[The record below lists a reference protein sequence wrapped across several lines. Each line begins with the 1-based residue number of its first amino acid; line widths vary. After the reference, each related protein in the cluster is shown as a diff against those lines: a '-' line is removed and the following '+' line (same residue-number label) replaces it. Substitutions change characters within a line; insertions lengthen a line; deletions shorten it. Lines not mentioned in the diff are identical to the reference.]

1 MITRSGTDRLLT
13 DSDNNSHKEV
23 GDMAKCAKKAA
34 PKDAK
39 PAAKKSGCAKSAKP
53 CAAKKKA

>member
-1 MITRSGTDRLLT
+1 MITRENTNSRIA
-13 DSDNNSHKEV
+13 DSDNSYKEE
-23 GDMAKCAKKAA
+23 DSMAKCAKKAA

>member
-1 MITRSGTDRLLT
+1 MITRGSTNRRLAGPG
-13 DSDNNSHKEV
+13 NNPLKEV
-23 GDMAKCAKKAA
+23 NDMAKCAKKEA

>member
-1 MITRSGTDRLLT
+1 MLYRQQAGQAGSDISYKEE
-13 DSDNNSHKEV
+13 DS
-23 GDMAKCAKKAA
+23 MAKCAKKAA